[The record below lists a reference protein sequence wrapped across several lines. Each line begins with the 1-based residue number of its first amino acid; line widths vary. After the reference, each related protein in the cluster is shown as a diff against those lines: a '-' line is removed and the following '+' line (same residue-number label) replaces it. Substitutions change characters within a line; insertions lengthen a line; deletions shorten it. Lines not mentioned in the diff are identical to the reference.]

1 MIFGASALSAMQA
14 ATTKLNATA
23 SNIAN
28 MNSNGAVPAA
38 GQATGAPAAYQP
50 VRVDQVSGPGG
61 TTAAVVRDVSPSYVQ
76 AYDPSASYADA
87 QGQVAT
93 PNVDILN
100 ELLNLTMA
108 KNDFTLNAKVFQSFN
123 DMVKKLYDILD

>member
-1 MIFGASALSAMQA
+1 MIFGASAISAMQA
-14 ATTKLNATA
+14 ATARMNASA

-28 MNSNGAVPAA
+28 ANSNGAIPAA
-38 GQATGAPAAYQP
+38 GQNAGTPAAYQP
-50 VRVDQVSGPGG
+50 VRAEQVSGAGG
-61 TTAAVVRDVSPSYVQ
+61 TTNVVLRNVSPPYIQV
-76 AYDPSASYADA
+76 YDPSASYADA

-108 KNDFTLNAKVFQSFN
+108 KNDFALNANVFESFN
-123 DMVKKLYDILD
+123 DMVKKLYDTF